1 MANTKIAS
9 KVFSSVS
16 KVYDK
21 FLEKFTLGYIHK
33 WQSKLIENTTVKET
47 VLDIGT
53 GTGEIL
59 KKINESYPNIYLI
72 GVDISFSML
81 KLAKK
86 KLPKA
91 NFILADAHNLP
102 LKNQTITNIFFSLTF
117 RHLNYKDILRSLKKI
132 LKKEGEISILEIP
145 KPSKFIYF
153 LIIIFMKFIFKPIGI
168 LIFTKEEYEYFI
180 HSIENSLTV
189 KELVNLFEKNGF
201 KTVYIEKKL
210 FGLLVL
216 AVFRKES

>member
-153 LIIIFMKFIFKPIGI
+153 LIIFFMKFIFKPIGI

-216 AVFRKES
+216 AVFKKES

>member
-21 FLEKFTLGYIHK
+21 FLEKFTFGYIHK
-33 WQSKLIENTTVKET
+33 WQSELIENTTVKET

-59 KKINESYPNIYLI
+59 RKINESYSNVYLI
-72 GVDISFSML
+72 GVDVSFSML

-86 KLPKA
+86 KLPSA
-91 NFILADAHNLP
+91 SFILADAHNLP

-117 RHLNYKDILRSLKKI
+117 RHLNYKDILINLKKL
-132 LKKEGEISILEIP
+132 LKEEGEISILEIP

-153 LIIIFMKFIFKPIGI
+153 LTMFFMKFIFKPIGR
-168 LIFTKEEYEYFI
+168 LIFTKEEYDYFI

-189 KELVNLFEKNGF
+189 KELINLFEKNGF
-201 KTVYIEKKL
+201 KATYIEKKL